1 MKHSTRF
8 LSLAALATGLTL
20 TVAAQ
25 TPPAIAPGIAKPDP
39 ANVRAFIEL
48 TRSDL
53 KTQKLVLIAENLP
66 LTADEAAEFW
76 PVQREYEAELSKI
89 GDDKLAL
96 IIKYANQYE
105 TMTDAEAAALAEAA
119 LVVEEKRVALKRKY
133 FKKFSEVIPAKKATR
148 YFQVENQ
155 FVLLIDLQIAAS
167 LPLIK

>member
-1 MKHSTRF
+1 MNHGSRF

-20 TVAAQ
+20 NLTAQ
-25 TPPAIAPGIAKPDP
+25 TPPAAAPVAPKADP
-39 ANVRAFIEL
+39 ANVRALIEL

-66 LTADEAAEFW
+66 LTADEASEFW
-76 PVQREYEAELSKI
+76 PVQREYEAELTKI
-89 GDDKLAL
+89 GDEKLAL
-96 IIKYANQYE
+96 IIRYANQYE
-105 TMTDAEAAALAEAA
+105 TMTDAEAAALAEAT
-119 LVVEEKRVALKRKY
+119 LVIEEKRVALKRKY

-155 FVLLIDLQIAAS
+155 FLLLIDVQVAAS